1 MKQYNTTNPSWLTEE
16 LENYLEA
23 AGSDEYG
30 TSPPV
35 IERLKYAVG
44 GQFDLDPSTCDEI
57 THIANHCYTKEDDG
71 LESPWFGRV
80 FVNPPYSRGQKEKW
94 VVKAREELTEDRVE
108 FIVFLCRGDSSTDW
122 WHGLFEDA
130 SYVCFLDSRMKF
142 IGAKSSARFASHIFV
157 LGDAPSKLVDELDGL
172 GSVKKLT
179 EEKPLAD

>member
-1 MKQYNTTNPSWLTEE
+1 MKKYNTTNPDWFTEE
-16 LENYLEA
+16 VQEYLKA
-23 AGSDEYG
+23 ADSDEYG

-35 IERLKYAVG
+35 IEPLKYAVG
-44 GQFDLDPSTCDEI
+44 GQFDLDAATCEKI
-57 THIANHCYTKEDDG
+57 THIAKQYYTKEDDG

-80 FVNPPYSRGQKEKW
+80 FINPPYSRQKKKW
-94 VVKAREELTEDRVE
+94 IAKAREEITKDSVE

-142 IGAKSSARFASHIFV
+142 VGAKSSARFPSHIFV
-157 LGDAPSKLVDELDGL
+157 LGDAPSKLLDELDGL

-179 EEKPLAD
+179 EEKPLAN